1 MKPRFENARKAW
13 NQKQFPVILRRKK
26 QAGKNPKL
34 RVKIP
39 PGANAYF
46 VLRGESRRSHE
57 PIRNTEGNY
66 WELPYS
72 RLNELVEILAKK
84 FGSVILMQP
93 VRHKQVCAKACME
106 AMGFECE
113 CSCLGENHGS
123 RNMDSSW
130 FEINDTYAVNYGED
144 EVSVKVI
151 SNKTP

>member
-1 MKPRFENARKAW
+1 MKTRFEDARKAW

-34 RVKIP
+34 RVRIP
-39 PGANAYF
+39 AGTNAYF
-46 VLRGESRRSHE
+46 VLKGGSRRCHA
-57 PIRNTEGNY
+57 PVHITNGNY

-72 RLNELVEILAKK
+72 RLNDLVEILAKK

-93 VRHKQVCAKACME
+93 VMHKQVCASACME

-130 FEINDTYAVNYGED
+130 FEVDDTYAVRYEEE
-144 EVSVKVI
+144 EVSLKII
-151 SNKTP
+151 SSK